1 MLDEIDRGL
10 IHALHLDGRATFQ
23 RIGEVLGVSTQTVS
37 RRYARLRETAGL
49 RVVGLADPARTGT
62 TQWLV
67 RLTTTPPASRQLA
80 EILAQRA
87 DTTWVMLTSGGT
99 EIFLIVD
106 APESG
111 TPELLLHDLPRTSVI
126 TGISAHYVLHTY
138 LGGPTAWPGRL
149 TVLDAA
155 QQFALAGRRLD
166 SNAQPDI
173 HAAAQ
178 QNSAMAPGSRTAA
191 RRPVTAEEESLL
203 AALRSDGRAGLARLA
218 DTTGWSQSTVA
229 RRISELRADGALYF
243 DVEVDDRGLGVT
255 TRALLWATVAPSQLD
270 RVAKALAQHEELAFL
285 AATTGK
291 SNLIAEA
298 LCPDPASLHTYLT
311 QRLGAFDAIHTLET
325 TPVLATVK
333 STSQPTLAHQ
343 PARRR

>member
-10 IHALHLDGRATFQ
+10 IHALHLDGRATFH

-49 RVVGLADPARTGT
+49 RVVGLANPARTGT

-106 APESG
+106 APETG

-149 TVLDAA
+149 TVLDAD
-155 QQFALAGRRLD
+155 QRRMLQ
-166 SNAQPDI
+166 SGNEFNI
-173 HAAAQ
+173 
-178 QNSAMAPGSRTAA
+178 
-191 RRPVTAEEESLL
+191 RRPAAETDDALF
-203 AALRSDGRAGLARLA
+203 AALRADGRFGLAHLA
-218 DTTGWSQSTVA
+218 TATGWSQSTVA
-229 RRISELRADGALYF
+229 RRISELRASGALYF
-243 DVEVDDRGLGVT
+243 DVEVNDNELGVT
-255 TRALLWATVAPSQLD
+255 TRALLWATIAPGQLD
-270 RVAKALAQHEELAFL
+270 RVAKALAQHAELAFL